1 MKGPKLEAIQTAK
14 IALDIA
20 KVSVAD
26 AKEAL
31 EHIDGH
37 SNTGLNSRASCPNS

>member
-1 MKGPKLEAIQTAK
+1 MKGPKLEAMQSAK

-20 KVSVAD
+20 KVSVTN

-37 SNTGLNSRASCPNS
+37 SNIG